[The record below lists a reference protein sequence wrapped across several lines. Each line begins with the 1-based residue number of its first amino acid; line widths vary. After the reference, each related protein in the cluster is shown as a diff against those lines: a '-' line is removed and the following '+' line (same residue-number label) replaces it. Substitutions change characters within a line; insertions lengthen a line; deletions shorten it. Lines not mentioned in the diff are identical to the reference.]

1 MSKTRGN
8 SQSSQQQQMDENSLE
23 IMINKVCAKFLNKIE
38 EQFDKKFENLESK
51 LNILCDKFSALE
63 KAVEKNEKIVCEI
76 NKRMDEIEQNQRNKT
91 LRFVGIN
98 ESEGEQ
104 LVSTITNIVN
114 ITLKVKCTVTDIS
127 NIYRVGKPSNEKSRA
142 ILVEFV
148 SYLKRNE
155 IINARKLLK
164 NTGIIMY
171 EDLTGKRY
179 KLLQLAKKKY
189 GVHNAWTR
197 GGRLYVKHNDM
208 VKLIQNEEDISA

>member
-8 SQSSQQQQMDENSLE
+8 SQSSQQQQMDENTLE

-38 EQFDKKFENLESK
+38 EQFDKKFEKFESK

-63 KAVEKNEKIVCEI
+63 KVVGKNEKDVFEI
-76 NKRMDEIEQNQRNKT
+76 NKRMDEIEQNQRKKT

-104 LVSTITNIVN
+104 LVSIITNLVN
-114 ITLKVKCTVTDIS
+114 ATLKVKCTITDIS
-127 NIYRVGKPSNEKSRA
+127 NVYRVGKLSNEKSRT
-142 ILVEFV
+142 ILVEFI
-148 SYLKRNE
+148 SYLKRIE

-164 NTGIIMY
+164 NTGIFIN
-171 EDLTGKRY
+171 EDLTERRY

-189 GVHNAWTR
+189 GVRNAWTR
-197 GGRLYVKHNDM
+197 GGHLYVNQNDT
-208 VKLIQNEEDISA
+208 VKRIQNEEDISA